1 MRTRERRVPHR
12 ERCTATVT
20 SLPGGAAVTLGAEDG
35 ALELRRL
42 AHLVRRGGYRRR
54 VDLTDT
60 TWRAAL
66 VVVGGLVLALLVGW
80 LLLLAVLWRVS
91 AGRTTWRDALRL
103 LPDLVRLVRRLAADR
118 DLPRGVRVRLWLLL
132 GYLALPID
140 LVPDVLPVI
149 GWADDVL
156 AVVLVLRSVVR
167 RAGPVAL
174 ERHWPGTPEGLAAVR
189 AACGLG
195 GPTPRSRADAEGAG

>member
-1 MRTRERRVPHR
+1 VV
-12 ERCTATVT
+12 A
-20 SLPGGAAVTLGAEDG
+20 GAG
-35 ALELRRL
+35 RS
-42 AHLVRRGGYRRR
+42 
-54 VDLTDT
+54 
-60 TWRAAL
+60 AAA
-66 VVVGGLVLALLVGW
+66 GLLHGSWPAVLAVAGGIVVALAVCW

-91 AGRTTWRDALRL
+91 RGRTTWRDALRL
-103 LPDLVRLVRRLAADR
+103 LPDLVRLVRRLATDR

-167 RAGPVAL
+167 RAGPEAL

-189 AACGLG
+189 AACGLA
-195 GPTPRSRADAEGAG
+195 PT